1 MPAGMT
7 VAIPHGED
15 TPVSELMLVSCSV
28 GQEAADGEV
37 GLRLWKWA
45 QLTVVYTKP
54 TDPWPR
60 QG

>member
-1 MPAGMT
+1 MA
-7 VAIPHGED
+7 VPHSGD

-45 QLTVVYTKP
+45 RLTVLYTKP
-54 TDPWPR
+54 TDLRPR
-60 QG
+60 RG